1 MKKNLNKLG
10 LSIEKSEYG
19 VPSISKRSVSAVAE
33 IMYNNIL
40 EGESSAISTAEFF
53 KFTSEVE
60 KRLKELSDENGNN
73 DFVGMVRDE
82 IERNSDGGNSYLS
95 KFGTKLS
102 AIEAGHKYDYTVC
115 NDPIWNSLTAQIDE
129 LKSLIKKREDFLKVI
144 STPTVM
150 SITDPQTGEILED
163 VELYP
168 PIKTSTS
175 TFKVELLKD

>member
-1 MKKNLNKLG
+1 MKKPTSRLG

-19 VPSISKRSVSAVAE
+19 VPSISKKSVSAVAE

-60 KRLKELSDENGNN
+60 KRLKELSDETGNN

-82 IERNSDGGNSYLS
+82 IERNSDDGNSYLS
-95 KFGTKLS
+95 KFGTKIS
-102 AIEAGHKYDYTVC
+102 KTEAGYKYDYSVC
-115 NDPIWNSLTAQIDE
+115 NDPIWDSMNKE
-129 LKSLIKKREDFLKVI
+129 LEFLKAEIKKREEFLK
-144 STPTVM
+144 SLPTVM
-150 SITDPQTGEILED
+150 IVNILDPKTGELLEN

-168 PIKTSTS
+168 PNKTSTS